1 MIEAADE
8 TLNLIF
14 LNENSSPSL
23 NMRFHFLYA
32 RTNSTRRP
40 GVDVI
45 KLIKAVITY
54 RPMMAE
60 KCLQNEFHFCVE
72 KMKIH
77 FKSEL
82 CNLAKNYHTS
92 QFRAKLV
99 AVNDLC
105 KKTST

>member
-1 MIEAADE
+1 
-8 TLNLIF
+8 
-14 LNENSSPSL
+14 
-23 NMRFHFLYA
+23 
-32 RTNSTRRP
+32 
-40 GVDVI
+40 
-45 KLIKAVITY
+45 
-54 RPMMAE
+54 MAE

-72 KMKIH
+72 EMKIH

-105 KKTST
+105 KNKHLIIP